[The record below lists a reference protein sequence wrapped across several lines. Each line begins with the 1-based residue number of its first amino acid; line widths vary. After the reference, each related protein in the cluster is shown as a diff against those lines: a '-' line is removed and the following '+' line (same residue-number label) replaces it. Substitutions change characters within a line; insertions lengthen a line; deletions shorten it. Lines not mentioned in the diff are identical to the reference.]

1 MDGVCILP
9 YAYALSFFFGW
20 QVNGQ
25 HVVLNLFRVKLMEM
39 SLSWDS
45 LFNHAKGLH
54 HLWRS
59 LPLLQKEMLLRMKKV
74 TVLKRILSSVLGN
87 VSFCSFVTSI
97 TTKLPIM
104 VCLLLLLL
112 SRISLLEGVR
122 FSWMRIYLFTYM
134 LAASPRKKPASPP
147 RKRSS
152 PNRRVESPRRPP
164 DPSPRRRPDSPPIRR
179 RPDPSPVRRGD
190 TPPRRRPLSPLRRRS
205 PSPPRRHMR

>member
-1 MDGVCILP
+1 MKVPPPPPKRDAPQNEKGVSAEKDAQQRPREC
-9 YAYALSFFFGW
+9 
-20 QVNGQ
+20 
-25 HVVLNLFRVKLMEM
+25 K
-39 SLSWDS
+39 
-45 LFNHAKGLH
+45 
-54 HLWRS
+54 
-59 LPLLQKEMLLRMKKV
+59 LLQLCNFDHYQITNYGLL
-74 TVLKRILSSVLGN
+74 
-87 VSFCSFVTSI
+87 VTSA
-97 TTKLPIM
+97 PIKDFFAGR
-104 VCLLLLLL
+104 CAFQLN
-112 SRISLLEGVR
+112 ED
-122 FSWMRIYLFTYM
+122 LFVYIM